1 MNELRVPTVERSV
14 EVECADG
21 RRFEGRIFIPVASPV
36 HAGPTRSEEWMN
48 EGPSFFAFVPGGGGS
63 PFLLNKRE
71 VLVLSV
77 EEPPAELPEEIVDSP
92 TRRVRVEAESRRL
105 EGRLLLDMP
114 EHRLRVLDYLN
125 RSEPFLAL
133 REGSILHLIQ
143 KERITRVIEVREE

>member
-21 RRFEGRIFIPVASPV
+21 RRFGGRIFIPVASPV
-36 HAGPTRSEEWMN
+36 HEGPTRTEEWMN
-48 EGPSFFAFVPGGGGS
+48 DGPSFFAFVPEGGS

-77 EEPPAELPEEIVDSP
+77 EEPPADRPEEIAESP

-125 RSEPFLAL
+125 RGEPFLAL
-133 REGSILHLIQ
+133 REDSILHLIQ